1 MSSMAD
7 FIKQAG
13 KKVPPALAY
22 NYAGQIIA
30 YEQGD
35 LDADESLGLFAF
47 LIRTGLAWQLQ
58 GSYGRTAAELI
69 NSGRI
74 SDRGE
79 ILDVDE

>member
-22 NYAGQIIA
+22 DHVGQIIA
-30 YEQGD
+30 YEQGE
-35 LDADESLGLFAF
+35 LGYDAALELFAF
-47 LIRTGLAWQLQ
+47 LIRIGLAWQLQ

-69 NSGRI
+69 ESGRI
-74 SDRGE
+74 SERGK